1 LRKRPVYIARLAQRI
16 SKILLFD
23 NRHKLLSYLAEQSF
37 FQEIPFPKGSKHIK
51 LHVMKY
57 TVKRTKSLEH
67 SHKRRMFVWFA
78 TPKSVNESPAPYC
91 LAKKKPSYISLFSG
105 AMGLDLGLE
114 SAGFDNAGCLELDKW
129 ACKTIRRNKPNRPLI
144 EDDIRNWSG
153 HELLEHFGIQKNDIQ
168 LICGGP
174 PCPSFSTA
182 GRRKSFDDPRGE
194 VMFDF
199 LRIVDEI
206 RPPFFIMENVR
217 GILSAALKHVPLA
230 ERKAKDLAPEERKG
244 SVLRL
249 LRDEF
254 KKMNYTVTV
263 ELVNAADYGVPQKR
277 ERVIFIGSRD
287 GFQVSMPPPMFVKSE
302 DMFIPRWRTLGDA
315 LVGLQENS
323 PEITPFS
330 AARKKYLKLLKE
342 GQNWR
347 NLPAKLIP
355 EAMGGAYT
363 SGGGKVGFYRRLSF
377 ARPSPTVSTSPVQK
391 STCLCH
397 PTELRPLSVR
407 EYARIQQFP
416 DDWIF
421 EGSIAAKYR
430 QIGNA
435 VPVGLG
441 YQIGRC
447 ILKYLVNYEDVGT

>member
-1 LRKRPVYIARLAQRI
+1 
-16 SKILLFD
+16 
-23 NRHKLLSYLAEQSF
+23 
-37 FQEIPFPKGSKHIK
+37 
-51 LHVMKY
+51 MKY
-57 TVKRTKSLEH
+57 TVKTPKAPEH
-67 SHKRRMFVWFA
+67 THKRRLFVWPA
-78 TPKSVNESPAPYC
+78 NPREVKESAVPYWSTNKQPAF
-91 LAKKKPSYISLFSG
+91 ISLFSG

-114 SAGFDNAGCLELDKW
+114 SAGLRNAGCLELDKW
-129 ACKTIRRNKPNRPLI
+129 ACKTIRKNKPELPLV

-153 HELLEHFGIQKNDIQ
+153 AELLKKFNVHKNDIQ
-168 LICGGP
+168 LVCGGP

-182 GRRKSFDDPRGE
+182 GRRQSFDDPRGE

-217 GILSAALKHVPLA
+217 GILSAAIKHVPLA
-230 ERKAKDLAPEERKG
+230 ERSVKGKGLTAKEQKG

-249 LRDEF
+249 LKNEF
-254 KKMNYTVTV
+254 EKMNYTVTV

-277 ERVIFIGSRD
+277 ERVVFIGSRD
-287 GFQVSMPPPMFVKSE
+287 GFQVAMPPPMFVSSG
-302 DMFIPRWRTLGDA
+302 DMFTPRWRTLADA
-315 LVGLQENS
+315 LAGLHEEK

-330 AARKKYLKLLKE
+330 ESRKKYLRLLKE

-347 NLPAKLIP
+347 NLPKDILPA
-355 EAMGGAYT
+355 AMGGAYT

-377 ARPSPTVSTSPVQK
+377 DRPSPTVSTSPGQK

-421 EGSIAAKYR
+421 EGSVAEKYR

-441 YQIGRC
+441 HQIGRSV
-447 ILKYLVNYEDVGT
+447 LKYLVNYEELPA

>member
-1 LRKRPVYIARLAQRI
+1 
-16 SKILLFD
+16 
-23 NRHKLLSYLAEQSF
+23 
-37 FQEIPFPKGSKHIK
+37 
-51 LHVMKY
+51 MKY
-57 TVKRTKSLEH
+57 TVKTPKAPEH
-67 SHKRRMFVWFA
+67 THKRRLFVW
-78 TPKSVNESPAPYC
+78 PANPREVKEAPVPYRSS
-91 LAKKKPSYISLFSG
+91 KKQPSFISLFSG

-114 SAGFDNAGCLELDKW
+114 SAGLKNLGCLELDKW
-129 ACKTIRRNKPNRPLI
+129 ACKTIRKNRPELALV

-153 HELLEHFGIQKNDIQ
+153 DKLLEEFGIQTGDIQ
-168 LICGGP
+168 LVCGGP

-182 GRRKSFDDPRGE
+182 GRRQSFDDPRGE

-217 GILSAALKHVPLA
+217 GILSAAIKHVPLT
-230 ERKAKDLAPEERKG
+230 ERSAKGKGLAPKEQKG

-249 LRDEF
+249 LKNEF
-254 KKMNYTVTV
+254 EKMNYTVTV

-277 ERVIFIGSRD
+277 ERVVFIGSRD
-287 GFQVSMPPPMFVKSE
+287 GFQVSMPPPMFVNSG
-302 DMFIPRWRTLGDA
+302 DMFTPRWRTLSDA
-315 LVGLQENS
+315 LTGLKEDK

-330 AARKKYLKLLKE
+330 EARKKYLRMLKE

-347 NLPAKLIP
+347 NLPKGILQD
-355 EAMGGAYT
+355 AMGGAYE

-377 ARPSPTVSTSPVQK
+377 DRPSPTVSTSPGQK

-416 DDWIF
+416 DSWIF
-421 EGSIAAKYR
+421 EGSTAEKYR

-441 YQIGRC
+441 HQIGRS
-447 ILKYLVNYEDVGT
+447 ILKYLVNYEEL

>member
-1 LRKRPVYIARLAQRI
+1 
-16 SKILLFD
+16 
-23 NRHKLLSYLAEQSF
+23 
-37 FQEIPFPKGSKHIK
+37 
-51 LHVMKY
+51 MKY
-57 TVKRTKSLEH
+57 TVKASKEPEH
-67 SHKRRMFVWFA
+67 THKRRLFVW
-78 TPKSVNESPAPYC
+78 PANPRQTKEPPVPYWS
-91 LAKKKPSYISLFSG
+91 LKKQPAFISLFSG

-114 SAGFDNAGCLELDKW
+114 SAGLKNLGCLELDKW
-129 ACKTIRRNKPNRPLI
+129 ACKTIRKNKPELPLI

-153 HELLEHFGIQKNDIQ
+153 KKLLKEFGVRAEDIQ

-182 GRRKSFDDPRGE
+182 GRRQSFDDPRGE

-199 LRIVDEI
+199 LRIVDEL

-217 GILSAALKHVPLA
+217 GILSAAIKHIPLS
-230 ERKAKDLAPEERKG
+230 ERSENASRLTPKEQKG

-249 LRDEF
+249 LKKEF
-254 KKMNYTVTV
+254 EKMNYTVTV
-263 ELVNAADYGVPQKR
+263 ELINAADYGVPQKR
-277 ERVIFIGSRD
+277 ERVVFIGSRD
-287 GFQVSMPPPMFVKSE
+287 GFQVSMPPPMFVNAG
-302 DMFIPRWRTLGDA
+302 DMFTPRWRTLADA
-315 LVGLQENS
+315 LDGLHEDS

-330 AARKKYLKLLKE
+330 ESRKKYLRMLKE

-347 NLPAKLIP
+347 NLPKDIIP
-355 EAMGGAYT
+355 AAMGGAYE

-377 ARPSPTVSTSPVQK
+377 DRPSPTVPTSPIQK

-416 DDWIF
+416 DDWAF
-421 EGSIAAKYR
+421 EGSVAEKYR

-435 VPVGLG
+435 VPLGLG
-441 YQIGRC
+441 HQIGRSV
-447 ILKYLVNYEDVGT
+447 LKYLVNYEEFAS

>member
-1 LRKRPVYIARLAQRI
+1 MTYSVRP
-16 SKILLFD
+16 SK
-23 NRHKLLSYLAEQSF
+23 K
-37 FQEIPFPKGSKHIK
+37 
-51 LHVMKY
+51 V
-57 TVKRTKSLEH
+57 EH
-67 SHKRRMFVWFA
+67 THKRRLFVWTNPSRA
-78 TPKSVNESPAPYC
+78 NECPSPYLLSKKTPGFM
-91 LAKKKPSYISLFSG
+91 SLFSG
-105 AMGLDLGLE
+105 AMGLDLGIE
-114 SAGFDNAGCLELDKW
+114 SAGFKSLGCLELDPK
-129 ACKTIRRNKPNRPLI
+129 ACQTIRKNRPELPVI

-153 HELLEHFGIQKNDIQ
+153 DALLKHFGLKKSDVQ

-182 GRRKSFDDPRGE
+182 GKRQSFDDPRGE

-199 LRIVDEI
+199 LRIVDEL
-206 RPPFFIMENVR
+206 RPPFFLMENVR
-217 GILSAALKHVPLA
+217 GILSAAIKHIPLS
-230 ERKAKDLAPEERKG
+230 ERKKDAILTSEEQKG

-249 LRDEF
+249 LKKEF
-254 KKMNYTVTV
+254 EKMGYTVTA
-263 ELVNAADYGVPQKR
+263 ELVNSADYGVPQKR
-277 ERVIFIGSRD
+277 ERVVFIGSRD
-287 GFQVSMPPPMFVKSE
+287 GFQISMPPPMFVNHG
-302 DMFIPRWRTLGDA
+302 DMFTPRWRTLGDA
-315 LVGLQENS
+315 VKGLNETQ

-330 AARKKYLKLLKE
+330 ASRTKYLKLLKE

-347 NLPAKLIP
+347 NLPPDLLP

-377 ARPSPTVSTSPVQK
+377 DRPSPTVSTSPCQK

-416 DDWIF
+416 DDWVF
-421 EGSIAAKYR
+421 EGSTAAKYR

-441 YQIGRC
+441 HQIGRS
-447 ILKYLVNYEDVGT
+447 ILKYIMNYEEL